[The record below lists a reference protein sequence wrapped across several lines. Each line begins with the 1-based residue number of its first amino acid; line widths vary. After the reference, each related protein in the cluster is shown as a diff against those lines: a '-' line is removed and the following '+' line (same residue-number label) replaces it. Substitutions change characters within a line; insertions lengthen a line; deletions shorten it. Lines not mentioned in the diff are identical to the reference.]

1 LEHLLLTQTV
11 TTEEFQ
17 LQTLCNINNLSSRWI
32 RDPKGSLFLCLNTC
46 MNDKQAA
53 KLIIKRAKKHPKLYT
68 SEEVRYAKEV
78 KKLEKKKKVD
88 D

>member
-1 LEHLLLTQTV
+1 
-11 TTEEFQ
+11 
-17 LQTLCNINNLSSRWI
+17 
-32 RDPKGSLFLCLNTC
+32 
-46 MNDKQAA
+46 MNDKKAA

>member
-1 LEHLLLTQTV
+1 MDQDL
-11 TTEEFQ
+11 F
-17 LQTLCNINNLSSRWI
+17 
-32 RDPKGSLFLCLNTC
+32 GGLFLCLNTY
-46 MNDKQAA
+46 MNDKKAA